1 MDWLEYVKGE
11 LINKGWS
18 APKVRANEAFI
29 AAAISIYNSYDGQFD
44 AIVAAEAILK
54 KAKTERT
61 VAQGHNFHADQ
72 TLREANRK
80 FEASKKAEEEAA
92 EYYQTAAEYYRD
104 AEEEHER
111 IKGLVKVLEKYE
123 TEEARDRAR
132 LAILFDKMRGS
143 LISNDDPAYIKWIG
157 AILAGYHTKETLET
171 LKESEE

>member
-72 TLREANRK
+72 TLYEARRAL
-80 FEASKKAEEEAA
+80 EDSEKAEKKAA
-92 EYYQTAAEYYRD
+92 EYYQAAEREKKN
-104 AEEEHER
+104 AEQER
-111 IKGLVKVLEKYE
+111 ERLNSLLDNIATYE
-123 TEEARDRAR
+123 TAEARDRVR
-132 LAILFDKMRGS
+132 LAFVFYKMVGKN
-143 LISNDDPAYIKWIG
+143 ICNDDPAYIKWIG